1 MAAQRFRTYHDLVR
15 VSLGGRCTALRRD
28 TIRHCLPRLYRNAQ
42 PEISMGFLRP
52 DRYTKIDNWWDRLAL
67 IIIFEYLKE
76 LERGHGVSGVLQTRL
91 DSQWRNSPHSKT
103 EAEDLFY
110 SLCSLFKHFG
120 CSGDIFHAMV
130 SFFERHCREIV
141 QRTPHGWLRYIQGL
155 DRIRM
160 HNKTG
165 MTSALSCLL
174 QYEKSIDSQ
183 NMRDLA
189 EDRAVSPQ
197 TLGKLYALIEERKRR
212 RFGSPLRILPP
223 QSPQDLVRIRGGSQ
237 KINGSNLDPEMLLR
251 IAESAPE
258 TLDYHP
264 NRRSRHA
271 LYDDDDDD
279 DYPMYSHNA
288 QDCSDCDLTSPLH
301 PISSRYRPRMLPP
314 IDDASFDLF
323 DHEFGRRLDISGV
336 PVM

>member
-1 MAAQRFRTYHDLVR
+1 MAAQRFRTHHDLIL
-15 VSLGGRCTALRRD
+15 VSLDGRCAALRRD
-28 TIRHCLPRLYRNAQ
+28 TIRHCLPRLYRKEQ
-42 PEISMGFLRP
+42 PQISMGFLRP
-52 DRYTKIDNWWDRLAL
+52 NRYTETDHWCDRLAL
-67 IIIFEYLKE
+67 IVIFEYLKE
-76 LERGHGVSGVLQTRL
+76 LERGHGVSGVLETRL

-120 CSGDIFHAMV
+120 CSGDMFHAMV

-155 DRIRM
+155 DSIRM
-160 HNKTG
+160 DEKTG

-174 QYEKSIDSQ
+174 QYDKSIDSR
-183 NMRDLA
+183 NLRNLA

-212 RFGSPLRILPP
+212 RFSNPLRILPP
-223 QSPQDLVRIRGGSQ
+223 HLPQDLVRIRGGSQ
-237 KINGSNLDPEMLLR
+237 KMNGSNLDPEMLLR

-271 LYDDDDDD
+271 LYNDDD
-279 DYPMYSHNA
+279 DYPLYSHNA
-288 QDCSDCDLTSPLH
+288 PDCSDCDPTSPLH
-301 PISSRYRPRMLPP
+301 SMSSRYRPRMLPP

-323 DHEFGRRLDISGV
+323 DNEFGRRLDISGV